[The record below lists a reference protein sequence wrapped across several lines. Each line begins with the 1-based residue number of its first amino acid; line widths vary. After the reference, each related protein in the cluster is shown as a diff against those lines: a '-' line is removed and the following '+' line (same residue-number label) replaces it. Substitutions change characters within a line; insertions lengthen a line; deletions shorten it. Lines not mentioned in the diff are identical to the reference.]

1 MADGVFNI
9 AKGEVK
15 AYAKLAI
22 AGSGGAALGV
32 LMLKSAGLVA
42 DGTLIDY
49 DDVATMLAGA
59 SDESTS
65 TGYVRK
71 IVTGGTIVNT
81 VDDTNDRL
89 DLDMPDLTW
98 TAIGASGSPESIGK
112 IVVYFRPATASADG
126 ACIPLTHHD
135 FAETLTGSDVVAQLA
150 AAGFY
155 RAA

>member
-22 AGSGGAALGV
+22 AGTGGAALGV
-32 LMLKSAGLVA
+32 MLLKSAGLVV
-42 DGTLIDY
+42 DGTLADY
-49 DDVATMLAGA
+49 DDVSALLAGA
-59 SDESTS
+59 SDECDT
-65 TGYVRK
+65 TNYVRK

-89 DLDMPDLTW
+89 DTDMPDITW
-98 TAIGASGSPESIGK
+98 TAIGNSGTPQSVAKLVI
-112 IVVYFRPATASADG
+112 YFRPATASADA

-135 FAETLTGSDVVAQLA
+135 FAEVLTGSDVVAQIA
-150 AAGFY
+150 TAGFY
-155 RAA
+155 RAS